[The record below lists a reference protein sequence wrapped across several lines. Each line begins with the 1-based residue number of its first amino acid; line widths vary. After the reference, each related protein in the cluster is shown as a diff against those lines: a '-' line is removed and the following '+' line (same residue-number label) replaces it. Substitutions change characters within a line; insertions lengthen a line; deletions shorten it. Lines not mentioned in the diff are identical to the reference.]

1 MAPEKVVFT
10 CTGCG
15 REETLSDES
24 LETIVRMRPELVA
37 GILSSDGGR
46 TQGSVAFERVRDEE
60 GKSKLLVRRRFPGV
74 EIKST

>member
-10 CTGCG
+10 CTNCG
-15 REETLSDES
+15 QQEDLSEDA

-46 TQGSVAFERVRDEE
+46 TRGSVAFERVQDEE
-60 GKSKLLVRRRFPGV
+60 GKQRLVVRRRFPGV